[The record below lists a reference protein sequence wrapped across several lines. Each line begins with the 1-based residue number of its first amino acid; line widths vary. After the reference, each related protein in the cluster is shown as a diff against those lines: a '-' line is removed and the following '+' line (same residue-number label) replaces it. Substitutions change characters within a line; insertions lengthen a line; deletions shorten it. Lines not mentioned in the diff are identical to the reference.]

1 VRGDLDPERLAV
13 SRRVAATSAVG
24 DEQQRRGAGAADE
37 PERALAE
44 RGRVDEQVAARA
56 VEDDVLALVLERL
69 VELEDPRAQLV
80 NVRLITPYSPRSGS
94 PVML

>member
-1 VRGDLDPERLAV
+1 MRGDLDPESLAV
-13 SRRVAATSAVG
+13 PRRVASASAVG
-24 DEQQRRGAGAADE
+24 DEQQRCGARAADE

-44 RGRVDEQVAARA
+44 RGRVDEQVAPRA

-80 NVRLITPYSPRSGS
+80 YVYLVTPFDR
-94 PVML
+94 